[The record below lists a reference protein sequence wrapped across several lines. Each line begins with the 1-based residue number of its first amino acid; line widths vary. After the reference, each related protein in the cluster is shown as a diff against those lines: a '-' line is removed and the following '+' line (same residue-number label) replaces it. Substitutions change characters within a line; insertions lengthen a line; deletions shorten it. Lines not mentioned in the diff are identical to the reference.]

1 VTSGG
6 SGRPDLVLRNGLIV
20 DGTGA
25 PGFAGDV
32 AISEGRIVHVG
43 PGSPQAREMVDLAGT
58 VIAPGFIDMHSHAD
72 FTLPAYPEAINSL
85 AQGVTTEV
93 VGNCGWSPAPLAAGN
108 RADEYRELAAGIG
121 RDLGW
126 EWTGYGSYLKAL
138 QRVRPAVNC
147 VPLVGHHAVR
157 TAAMGTDARPP
168 TSGELGLMRELVRDA
183 MEAGAFGLSTGLVY
197 PPGAYAETGELIEL
211 VREVRPFG
219 GIYASHIRNEGSDV
233 VAAVEEAIQIAGE
246 AGVAVQISHLKSAG
260 LANRGRVRAAME
272 RIVAARDGGVDA
284 HFDGYPYE
292 AVSTFLS
299 QVLPPWVLDGGVEA
313 MMEHLATADQRSRI
327 CVEMAQ
333 GSGGWTSLVTAAG
346 GWEKLTIVSVGS
358 SSLEWAVGRPL
369 SDVAADRAT
378 PPDSLALEIL
388 HLDRGRTVMVLDAMA
403 TQDVRAVIAHP
414 LAAIG
419 SDQLGVFSASARVHP
434 RAYGTFARVAGR
446 FVREGVL
453 TLEGAIH
460 KMTGMPASIMG
471 LPDRGRL
478 VPGAVADITV
488 FDLVRFEDRATYR
501 EPTRPAAGLIHVLMG
516 GRFAVRD
523 GAVVDAR
530 LGSVLRPARLQ
541 ARHS

>member
-1 VTSGG
+1 MTTGG
-6 SGRPDLVLRNGLIV
+6 GRVPDLLLRNGLIV
-20 DGTGA
+20 DGTGSQA
-25 PGFAGDV
+25 VGGDI
-32 AISEGRIVHVG
+32 AISGDRIVHVG
-43 PGSPQAREMVDLAGT
+43 LDGPAAREIIDVTGA

-72 FTLPAYPEAINSL
+72 FTLPAYPGATNSL

-108 RADEYRELAAGIG
+108 RGDEYRELAAGIG
-121 RDLGW
+121 RDLDW
-126 EWTGYGSYLKAL
+126 EWTGYGSYLAAL
-138 QRVRPAVNC
+138 GRARPAVNC

-157 TAAMGTDARPP
+157 VAAMGTEARRP
-168 TSGELGLMRELVRDA
+168 TTDELERMRNLVRNA
-183 MEAGAFGLSTGLVY
+183 TQSGAFGLSTGLVY
-197 PPGAYAETGELIEL
+197 PPGAYAETDEL
-211 VREVRPFG
+211 VELARIVRPFG
-219 GIYASHIRNEGSDV
+219 GIYASHIRNESSDL
-233 VAAVEEAIQIAGE
+233 VAAVDEALGIAQ
-246 AGVAVQISHLKSAG
+246 AADLAVQISHLKSAG
-260 LANRGRVRAAME
+260 TANRGLVRTAID
-272 RIVAARDGGVDA
+272 RIVAARGRGVDA

-299 QVLPPWVLDGGVEA
+299 QVLPPWVLDGGVDA
-313 MMEHLATADQRSRI
+313 MTGRLATEDQRSRI
-327 CVEMAQ
+327 RAEITR

-388 HLDRGRTVMVLDAMA
+388 HLDRGRTVMVLEAMA
-403 TQDVRAVIAHP
+403 DDDVRSVIAHP
-414 LAAIG
+414 LGAIG
-419 SDQLGVFSASARVHP
+419 SDQLGVFSADAPVHP

-460 KMTGMPASIMG
+460 KMTGLPASIMG

-478 VPGAVADITV
+478 APGAVADITV

-523 GAVVDAR
+523 GTVVDAR
-530 LGSVLRPARLQ
+530 LGSVLRPTRLQ
-541 ARHS
+541 ARDS